1 MGIMGNIVK
10 EKHMPDEGRVSIED
24 MLKKIG
30 FMSIQLDVA
39 AETIRTLQAE
49 ITRLQADEV
58 IVDDIKE
65 DNLGTKKQK

>member
-1 MGIMGNIVK
+1 
-10 EKHMPDEGRVSIED
+10 MPDDGRVSIED

-65 DNLGTKKQK
+65 DNLGAKKQK

>member
-1 MGIMGNIVK
+1 MSEDGK
-10 EKHMPDEGRVSIED
+10 VSIED

-58 IVDDIKE
+58 IVDDIKAADPE
-65 DNLGTKKQK
+65 QKKQK

>member
-1 MGIMGNIVK
+1 MGSIVK
-10 EKHMPDEGRVSIED
+10 EKDMPDDGRVSIED

-58 IVDDIKE
+58 IVDDIKAVDPE
-65 DNLGTKKQK
+65 QKKQK

>member
-1 MGIMGNIVK
+1 
-10 EKHMPDEGRVSIED
+10 MPDEGRVSIED